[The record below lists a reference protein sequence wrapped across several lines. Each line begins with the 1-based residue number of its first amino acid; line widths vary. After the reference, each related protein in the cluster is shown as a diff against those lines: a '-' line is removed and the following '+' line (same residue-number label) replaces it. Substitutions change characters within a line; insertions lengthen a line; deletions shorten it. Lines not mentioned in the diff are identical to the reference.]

1 MKTLK
6 LHYPVIQFLLTNC
19 SQLSNFPNS
28 QHLFR
33 VFLCSQTYERH
44 SHCPLVSKPNCQ
56 VITYYT
62 LRYFINWVFKS
73 DIFFPVRLQKFK
85 VNIANTVISQDNSSL
100 LTMDTGQ
107 LLDLFSVD
115 QEKKREKPS
124 AQQSNATGKTSLKTM
139 IENLGELWDEEQYET
154 EYNLDNFIGSL
165 KWKIVCVIL
174 G

>member
-1 MKTLK
+1 MK
-6 LHYPVIQFLLTNC
+6 
-19 SQLSNFPNS
+19 
-28 QHLFR
+28 
-33 VFLCSQTYERH
+33 
-44 SHCPLVSKPNCQ
+44 
-56 VITYYT
+56 TYYT
-62 LRYFINWVFKS
+62 IR
-73 DIFFPVRLQKFK
+73 IFYKLSLQVGLFFSVRLQKFK
-85 VNIANTVISQDNSSL
+85 LNIANTVISQDNSSL

-165 KWKIVCVIL
+165 K
-174 G
+174 